1 LTPDILARH
10 HATQQ
15 ELLQKARA
23 MVLPGGRII
32 YITCSLLASECEAQV
47 AAFLAD
53 APELEM
59 ANIGDIWDDTI
70 GRLNGGACPQSATL
84 NASGMLRL
92 LPQRDNT
99 DGFFIAI
106 IQARLR

>member
-1 LTPDILARH
+1 
-10 HATQQ
+10 
-15 ELLQKARA
+15 
-23 MVLPGGRII
+23 RII
-32 YITCSLLASECEAQV
+32 YITCSLLASECEAQI
-47 AAFLAD
+47 AACLAD

-59 ANIGDIWDDTI
+59 ADIGDIWDDTI
-70 GRLNGGACPQSATL
+70 GRLNGGACPQNATL
-84 NASGMLRL
+84 NATGMLRL